1 MYGIISNCVLVGLAL
16 FNGVAQAAQPIIAT
30 NFGAGLNTRVKK
42 VLKYALITTTII
54 GVSLFAVVFLF
65 TGQII

>member
-30 NFGAGLNTRVKK
+30 NFGAKESARVKK
-42 VLKYALITTTII
+42 VLKYAMITTTCLLYTSYLI
-54 GVSLFAVVFLF
+54 
-65 TGQII
+65 